1 MIRLAPCQVAVATAT
16 LPADRSG
23 ENSQWR
29 IGPFFSTLPFTDR
42 ADGRTWGR
50 MRREQSVHQLP
61 FRICNVRVNAL
72 QARHLRTSSPR
83 RPRRRPGDCTMEL
96 TPLRRWVGSL
106 GRTRHADRAKRRR
119 PSRLLNLNELEIR
132 AVPAGIPEL
141 LKNVNAGTLGSSPE
155 QITSVGNMIFFTAR
169 DNDHGRELWKTNGKA
184 AGTAFVKDIRPGTGG
199 SYPEYLTSFRGA
211 LYFVANDGTNGREL
225 WRSDGTEAGTVLVK
239 DINPGSS
246 GSNPFNLT
254 VIGRTLF
261 FSATDAANG
270 TELWKSDGTAAGT
283 VLVKDIRP
291 GSAGSNPSYHTV
303 VKGTLYFT
311 ANDGVTGVELWKS
324 DGTVT
329 GTVLVKDIR
338 PGNSPYGYPF
348 GSNPREL
355 TDVGDR
361 LFFSADDGVT
371 GRELWR
377 SNGRATGT
385 VLVKDIFPG
394 SSPYGSPYGSNPE
407 HLAAVGGRL
416 FFAARDPEHGVELW
430 KSDGTARGTVL
441 VADIRPGS
449 SPDGSPYG
457 SYPVELTAAKGKVL
471 FAADDGEHGQELW
484 VSNGTARGT
493 DLVRDIRPGDTGSFP
508 DQLVEVKGTLFFT
521 ADDGVNG
528 REVWKSNG
536 RARGTALV
544 KDINPGSAGSYPA
557 SLTDI
562 RGTLYFSADDGF
574 HGQELWKSNGTA
586 AGTVLV
592 ADVNLAGL
600 GSNPNQFVG
609 SNGITFFVADDG
621 LHGSE
626 VWKSDGT
633 EAGTVLLK
641 DMF

>member
-270 TELWKSDGTAAGT
+270 TELCKSDGTAAGT

-355 TDVGDR
+355 TAVGDR

-385 VLVKDIFPG
+385 VLVEDINPG
-394 SSPYGSPYGSNPE
+394 STYGYPNSSNPE
-407 HLAAVGGRL
+407 NLTAVGDRL
-416 FFAARDPEHGVELW
+416 FFSADDGVHGTELW
-430 KSDGTARGTVL
+430 RSSGNAANTVL
-441 VADIRPGS
+441 VEDIRPGS
-449 SPDGSPYG
+449 SPYGRPYS
-457 SYPVELTAAKGKVL
+457 SYPGELTAVGA
-471 FAADDGEHGQELW
+471 Q
-484 VSNGTARGT
+484 
-493 DLVRDIRPGDTGSFP
+493 
-508 DQLVEVKGTLFFT
+508 LFFT
-521 ADDGVNG
+521 ADDGEHGTELWESDGTAQGTALVLDIQPGSSYGYPNSSRPDQLVEVRGRLYFTADDGEHG
-528 REVWKSNG
+528 REVWTSNG
-536 RARGTALV
+536 RASGTVLV
-544 KDINPGSAGSYPA
+544 KDINPGGAGSYPA
-557 SLTDI
+557 YLT
-562 RGTLYFSADDGF
+562 
-574 HGQELWKSNGTA
+574 
-586 AGTVLV
+586 
-592 ADVNLAGL
+592 
-600 GSNPNQFVG
+600 
-609 SNGITFFVADDG
+609 
-621 LHGSE
+621 
-626 VWKSDGT
+626 
-633 EAGTVLLK
+633 
-641 DMF
+641 